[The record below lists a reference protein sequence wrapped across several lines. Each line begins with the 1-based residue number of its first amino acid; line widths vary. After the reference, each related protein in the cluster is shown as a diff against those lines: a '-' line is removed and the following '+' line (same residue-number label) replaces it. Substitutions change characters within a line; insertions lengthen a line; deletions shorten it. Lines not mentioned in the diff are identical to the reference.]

1 MLVRLRSMALAWGG
15 AMVLIMSATGLVAAS
30 SLAGDSAPASD
41 TSVTTTDTPATFT
54 DTNGDGI
61 DDTCQDAVVADQA
74 AADAAVKAAD
84 TNGDGNISVSEAAQ
98 TDWIGGANC
107 NHGGYVSSVANASG
121 GDCSAGT
128 PDNSTDTP
136 DGSTET
142 PNSSETGDQG
152 KDANEAANE
161 ALQAPGAD
169 TGDCS
174 TGGAA
179 PTTQQTDTPTV
190 CQPTTPTAPTAPT
203 VDGQAPTDTAPN
215 AHGKAVSTVAQDQTA
230 VGGKNCN
237 HGGAVS
243 EAAHQGK
250 DHGSGPDTNAT
261 KQPKG
266 KGHRWGHGKP

>member
-1 MLVRLRSMALAWGG
+1 MTERRLAPRLAVGAALL
-15 AMVLIMSATGLVAAS
+15 LIA
-30 SLAGDSAPASD
+30 
-41 TSVTTTDTPATFT
+41 SVTGIASAAPLVDDTTTTT
-54 DTNGDGI
+54 WVDTNGNG
-61 DDTCQDAVVADQA
+61 VADGCETGVLA
-74 AADAAVKAAD
+74 DDAAVTAANTAAD
-84 TNGDGNISVSEAAQ
+84 LDGDGTISTSEAAR

>member
-190 CQPTTPTAPTAPT
+190 CQPTTPTAPT

-250 DHGSGPDTNAT
+250 GEHGNAA
-261 KQPKG
+261 KHAGQHG
-266 KGHRWGHGKP
+266 KGHGKGHQAP